1 MMVAMKLMSSDVAP
15 QRCDGP
21 CAGHTPSFG
30 GDRHDSFVMTGP
42 GPAGRR
48 RDKLQ
53 LMVGL
58 SDTRDLDWLCLVI
71 GSGEFALAV
80 VM

>member
-1 MMVAMKLMSSDVAP
+1 MTLLRSGEMGLARAT
-15 QRCDGP
+15 R
-21 CAGHTPSFG
+21 PSFG
-30 GDRHDSFVMTGP
+30 GDRQDSFVMTGP

-48 RDKLQ
+48 RAKLQ

-58 SDTRDLDWLCLVI
+58 SDTGDPDGICLVI

-80 VM
+80 VK